1 MMSDFTRKDDK
12 YDIPPQYLH
21 FEAAKSGIIQEEV
34 YHTLPSGE
42 KAVVAQYSDYSEY
55 NPYYT
60 TLYASALPPIIDDW
74 QFAELATYY
83 PPVFTD
89 YECSLHST
97 KKYYRARSIAYMF
110 HPTNAHFKLFRAVD
124 EALRE
129 RYAEKVHAGQVN
141 NDQGGI
147 SIYGISGM
155 GKTVAINIIL
165 SYFPQII
172 IHPEKNNEL
181 QVNWLKIT
189 CPHRGGDIALCNDIL
204 AAADKLLGSTY
215 RDDFKK
221 ALGNQ
226 GELSVTT
233 YIDRVKKLIEEINL
247 GILVIDEI
255 QFLAKSADKNEI
267 VKFLIKLRNDLNIPV
282 VYVGTFELEGVYDD
296 LPMAYVRKGSSLG
309 DEYFEPFELTISGSI
324 PDGFHNLIKFLFD
337 NYQITS
343 SKTPYSEEL
352 SKTFYQETGGILFV
366 IINLFILIQQH
377 INKLEEQGKSR
388 VKITKKLISNTA
400 TSCFRQLKPYIQA
413 LVTGNKTALKKMRD
427 IDVAKYRL
435 RDLSEKY
442 KPSADIERR
451 VADIQRLHG
460 LEGQLAAIL
469 RQSNI
474 PQKETSKIVKAVLD
488 SYNGEPEHELFLKA
502 LQMYE
507 QMQKKPEKPIQLSP
521 EVERADIDLSKVDL
535 EKFDTFATEVLE
547 KKDSQLVPEI
557 LLKHGLGYDLIKE
570 LDL

>member
-1 MMSDFTRKDDK
+1 MSKYSAKVDK

-21 FEAAKSGIIQEEV
+21 FKAAKSGIIQGEKF
-34 YHTLPSGE
+34 HTLPSGE
-42 KAVVAQYSDYSEY
+42 QAVIAQYNDYSDFS
-55 NPYYT
+55 PYYT
-60 TLYASALPPIIDDW
+60 TPYVGALPPILDDW

-89 YECSLHST
+89 VECSLHPT
-97 KKYYRARSIAYMF
+97 KKYYRARSVAYMF

-165 SYFPQII
+165 SYFPQVV

-189 CPHRGGDIALCNDIL
+189 CPHRGGDTALCNDVL
-204 AAADKLLGSTY
+204 AAADKLLGTTY
-215 RDDFKK
+215 KDDFKK

-226 GELSVTT
+226 GDLSIST

-255 QFLAKSADKNEI
+255 QFLAKSADKDEI
-267 VKFLIKLRNDLNIPV
+267 VKFLIKLRVDLGIPV
-282 VYVGTFELEGVYDD
+282 IYVGTFELEGVYDD

-309 DEYFEPFELTISGSI
+309 DEYFEPFELTKAGKI
-324 PDGFHNLIKFLFD
+324 PKSFHNLIAFLFEQ
-337 NYQITS
+337 YQITN
-343 SKTPYSEEL
+343 SKTPFSEEL
-352 SKTFYQETGGILFV
+352 SKVFYQETGGILFV
-366 IINLFILIQQH
+366 IINLFILIQQN
-377 INKLEEQGKSR
+377 INKQEEQGKKNL
-388 VKITKKLISNTA
+388 KITKKRITETA

-413 LVTGNKTALKKMRD
+413 LVTGDKKQLKKMKD
-427 IDVAKYRL
+427 IDVSKYRM

-442 KPSADIERR
+442 KPGADIERH
-451 VADIQRLHG
+451 VSDFQRRHG
-460 LEGQLAAIL
+460 LEGQLTAIL
-469 RQSNI
+469 RQSNV
-474 PQKETSKIVKAVLD
+474 PEKATAEIVKVILD
-488 SYNGEPEHELFLKA
+488 SYNGEPQHEMVLKA
-502 LQMYE
+502 LQMFE
-507 QMQKKPEKPIQLSP
+507 QMQKKPEKPIRLSP
-521 EVERADIDLSKVDL
+521 EIERDQIDLPEDAL
-535 EKFDTFATEVLE
+535 EQFDAFAAEVLE
-547 KKDSQLVPEI
+547 KKDPEQVPDI
-557 LLKHGLGYDLIKE
+557 LLKHGLGYDLVKE

>member
-1 MMSDFTRKDDK
+1 MNNFSPKDK
-12 YDIPPQYLH
+12 YDTPLQYLH
-21 FEAAKSGIIQEEV
+21 FKAAKSGIIQEEK

-42 KAVVAQYSDYSEY
+42 QAVIAQYSDYSEHSI
-55 NPYYT
+55 YYT
-60 TLYASALPPIIDDW
+60 TPYVSALPPTLEDEE
-74 QFAELATYY
+74 FAALATYY
-83 PPVFTD
+83 PPVFTVT
-89 YECSLHST
+89 ECSLSPT
-97 KKYYRARSIAYMF
+97 KKHYRARSIAYMF
-110 HPTNAHFKLFRAVD
+110 HPTDKHFKIYRAVD

-165 SYFPQII
+165 SYFPQVV

-189 CPHRGGDIALCNDIL
+189 CPHRGGDTALCNDVL
-204 AAADKLLGSTY
+204 AAADKLLGTTY
-215 RDDFKK
+215 KDDFKK

-226 GELSVTT
+226 GDLSITT

-255 QFLAKSADKNEI
+255 QFLAKSEDKDEI
-267 VKFLIKLRNDLNIPV
+267 VKFLIKLRVDLGIPI

-296 LPMAYVRKGSSLG
+296 LPMAYIRKSTSIL
-309 DEYFEPFELTISGSI
+309 DEYFEPFELTKDGKI
-324 PDGFHNLIKFLFD
+324 PPSFHDLMSFLFD
-337 NYQITS
+337 QYQITNTR
-343 SKTPYSEEL
+343 TPFSEEL
-352 SKTFYQETGGILFV
+352 SKVFYQETGGILFV

-377 INKLEEQGKSR
+377 INKLEEHGKKN
-388 VKITKKLISNTA
+388 VKITKKRIEDIA

-413 LVTGNKTALKKMRD
+413 LVTGNKEQLKKMKD
-427 IDVAKYRL
+427 IDVSKYRM

-442 KPSADIERR
+442 KPGGDIERA
-451 VADIQRLHG
+451 VSDLQRRHG
-460 LEGQLAAIL
+460 LEGQLTAIL
-469 RQSNI
+469 RQSNV
-474 PQKETSKIVKAVLD
+474 PEKDTSKIIKVIMD
-488 SYNGEPEHELFLKA
+488 SYNGEPQHELVIKA

-507 QMQKKPEKPIQLSP
+507 EMQKKPEKPLQLSP
-521 EVERADIDLSKVDL
+521 EIERAQIDLPMDAL
-535 EKFDTFATEVLE
+535 EKFDAFTAEVLE
-547 KKDSQLVPEI
+547 KKDPELVPDI
-557 LLKHGLGYDLIKE
+557 LLKHGIGYDLVKE